1 MFGAAVA
8 VDQWTNQS
16 DPNLADDEKAE
27 KEFGL
32 KRKYTVRTYLHKK
45 GVAFCVKDSA

>member
-1 MFGAAVA
+1 MCCCE
-8 VDQWTNQS
+8 QS

-32 KRKYTVRTYLHKK
+32 KRKYTVRKEENTRQDKTRE
-45 GVAFCVKDSA
+45 GGDGD